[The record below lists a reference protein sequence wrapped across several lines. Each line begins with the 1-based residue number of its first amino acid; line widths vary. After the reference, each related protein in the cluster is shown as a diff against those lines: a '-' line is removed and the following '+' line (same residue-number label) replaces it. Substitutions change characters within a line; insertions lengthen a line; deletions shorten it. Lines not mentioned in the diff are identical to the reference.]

1 MHEKLLALIAALAI
15 LAPGAARAQS
25 AQDQLKGLY
34 FELRG
39 GGVLLDDADNSGPG
53 LTGDIVVESGFDTG
67 YVVDGAIG
75 YAHASGLRGEIALG
89 YRSNDIDSLTIAD
102 DGGLGGLLD
111 LGSLNGLSTSA
122 VSGDARMIS
131 LMANGYYD
139 FDLGGGLRPFLGA
152 GVGAVFILRWF
163 WWRINVWSE
172 IAAMVGSV
180 VIFTVFKVF
189 VPEEQLRAEYRS
201 LIVASCTLVV
211 WLVVTFL
218 TKPEPDDHLV
228 AFYRK
233 VRPDGPG
240 WRPIADLAP
249 DARPD
254 GLLGRGLLC
263 TVLGTAVIWLT
274 LPGIGG
280 VIFGQTMT
288 AVLCLG
294 GAAVCGALMFFVFGS
309 APAP

>member
-102 DGGLGGLLD
+102 DGGLGGFLG
-111 LGSLNGLSTSA
+111 LGSLDGLSTSA

-152 GVGAVFILRWF
+152 GVGAGFV
-163 WWRINVWSE
+163 
-172 IAAMVGSV
+172 SV
-180 VIFTVFKVF
+180 DASLLGLKLVDDSDTVFAYQGLAGIGYEVTPA
-189 VPEEQLRAEYRS
+189 VSVS
-201 LIVASCTLVV
+201 LLYSYFATTDPSFT
-211 WLVVTFL
+211 
-218 TKPEPDDHLV
+218 D
-228 AFYRK
+228 
-233 VRPDGPG
+233 
-240 WRPIADLAP
+240 
-249 DARPD
+249 
-254 GLLGRGLLC
+254 
-263 TVLGTAVIWLT
+263 VLGGSFDSEYSSHSFML
-274 LPGIGG
+274 GIR
-280 VIFGQTMT
+280 FTR
-288 AVLCLG
+288 
-294 GAAVCGALMFFVFGS
+294 
-309 APAP
+309 